1 MILGELIVLIFMG
14 LIYRAC
20 EIQWDKAHKI
30 KEEPQPNLFSSPPPE
45 PDAFAMAM
53 MMEQDL

>member
-1 MILGELIVLIFMG
+1 MILGELIVLVFIG
-14 LIYRAC
+14 LIYWAC
-20 EIQWDKAHKI
+20 EIQWDKAYEI

-45 PDAFAMAM
+45 PDAFSMAM

>member
-1 MILGELIVLIFMG
+1 MG
-14 LIYRAC
+14 LIYRIC

-45 PDAFAMAM
+45 PDAFAMSM